1 MNEEK
6 LEKRVQI
13 VLTKEIS
20 DINSRIFTFFLDSD
34 SNFSYP
40 NSEILQDLYHS
51 IEETNVELRSSFVKL
66 LLSRYDINTLPIRS
80 WTLFN
85 LGHKDKVLEHIQSS
99 LYNNLSNES
108 SNIFSFIDLI
118 LEENLISLST
128 DELFDLRLS
137 LKKILVHEFF
147 QDLNNFKEEVLQ
159 KLIDLSII
167 GLKGE
172 LRAVNIEINKDVKEV
187 KRIIKYIDL
196 DEKYNEFLT
205 EIDEHLNT
213 KSRSISAGLIND
225 FRSFF
230 SDLVQDIAKRISSVE
245 GDNIPKY
252 KDPEGKNLRDIARYR
267 RYLKIKLELSDRDD
281 DLITSFVGVLHKE
294 GGHSFVSNKEYFRL
308 SRNIAIE
315 ITLLLLSKMLKKYP
329 KKEE

>member
-1 MNEEK
+1 MDEK
-6 LEKRVQI
+6 QLAKRVQI
-13 VLTKEIS
+13 VLSKEIS
-20 DINSRIFTFFLDSD
+20 DINTNISTFFIDSER
-34 SNFSYP
+34 NFSYP
-40 NSEILQDLYHS
+40 NSDILQDLYHS
-51 IEETNVELRSSFVKL
+51 IEETNEELRSIFLRL
-66 LLSRYDINTLPIRS
+66 LLARYDMSTLPIRS
-80 WTLFN
+80 WTLIN
-85 LGHKDKVLEHIQSS
+85 LGHKEEVLEHMQSD
-99 LYNNLSNES
+99 LYRHLSNES

-118 LEENLISLST
+118 LEESLISLSPE
-128 DELFDLRLS
+128 ELFDLRLS
-137 LKKILVHEFF
+137 LEKITVHEFLL
-147 QDLNNFKEEVLQ
+147 DLRNFKEEILQ

-172 LRAVNIEINKDVKEV
+172 LKAVNIEINKDVKEV

-230 SDLVQDIAKRISSVE
+230 SDLVQDIAKRISSIE
-245 GDNIPKY
+245 GENIPKY